1 MIRVL
6 RAEIFKLRTT
16 RLILGLLL
24 AATALV
30 LLGVVAQLALQNN
43 AELRAQGAVVRV
55 RTQED
60 LRLLLSANAS
70 IALFTLVL
78 GVTSM
83 TGEHR
88 YGTMASTFLAEP
100 RRWRVVAGKLAATA
114 LVGGAFGAV
123 VAAVATVV
131 AVAWLAISGGP
142 VPFGWSVLL
151 ALLLTPPATGLVASL
166 GVVIG
171 AAVRNQLAAIL
182 AALGWVLVVENL
194 ISAIVPW
201 AGKWLPYTGA
211 LGAIAGAGASGD
223 LLSPWAGGLLL
234 VGYVAAFGAV
244 AVWIVERRDV

>member
-16 RLILGLLL
+16 RLMLGLLL

-30 LLGVVAQLALQNN
+30 LLGVIAQLALQNS
-43 AELRAQGAVVRV
+43 AELRAQGVVGRV

-88 YGTMASTFLAEP
+88 YGTIAATFLAEP
-100 RRWRVVAGKLAATA
+100 RRWRVVAGKLAASA
-114 LVGGAFGAV
+114 LVGAAFGAV
-123 VAAVATVV
+123 VAAVA
-131 AVAWLAISGGP
+131 AVIAVGWLAISGGP
-142 VPFGWSVLL
+142 VPFGWIVLL
-151 ALLLTPPATGLVASL
+151 ALLLTPPATGLVACL

-194 ISAIVPW
+194 ISALVPG
-201 AGKWLPYTGA
+201 AAKWLPYSGG
-211 LGAIAGAGASGD
+211 LGAIAGVSGD
-223 LLSPWAGGLLL
+223 LLSPWAGGVLL

-244 AVWIVERRDV
+244 AVWIVERQDI